1 MNIWANPTEELW
13 EAVFAYEEIPFKFL
27 QACEIFWPVIIQ
39 AEKAV

>member
-27 QACEIFWPVIIQ
+27 QVKYFGQWS
-39 AEKAV
+39 